1 LGMKVVRSTD
11 DLSQHSRIRRSGERP
26 SFVRDESAKRR
37 AYPFS
42 LNFSWKAQSVGL
54 KYRISRQTWLMEEK
68 DEIGRRELFCWISHG
83 QRRVSAIQ
91 LFEYDICPGMSDGRF
106 FDLMDAESLIEG
118 HLAETLC
125 DSWKR
130 FSVDVAQHGTL
141 LDFRMAWADT
151 ALCPHGLWSA
161 VAKEIIS
168 REFPGHVLLTMKAFP
183 LEYEGSAPIGAPSH
197 AGLLSRQ
204 KAMIR
209 YYRQQ
214 FGVTP
219 FSGQS
224 GEEGWL
230 YRINEGDR
238 DAVMLPSSG
247 LSDL

>member
-1 LGMKVVRSTD
+1 MKVVRGTD
-11 DLSQHSRIRRSGERP
+11 ELSQHSRIRRAGERP
-26 SFVRDESAKRR
+26 EFVLDELAKRR
-37 AYPFS
+37 TYPFS
-42 LNFSWKAQSVGL
+42 LKLGWKGRSVEL
-54 KYRISRQTWLMEEK
+54 KYRISRQAWLMGER
-68 DEIGRRELFCWISHG
+68 DEIGCRQLFCWILLG
-83 QRRVSAIQ
+83 RRRLSAIQ
-91 LFEYDICPGMSDGRF
+91 LFEYDICPGMSNGRF

-130 FSVDVAQHGTL
+130 FSVEVAQHGTL
-141 LDFRMAWADT
+141 LDFRMAWADP

-183 LEYEGSAPIGAPSH
+183 LEYEGRAPMGAPSH

-204 KAMIR
+204 RAMIR

-214 FGVTP
+214 FGITP
-219 FSGQS
+219 FAGQS
-224 GEEGWL
+224 GDEGWL
-230 YRINEGDR
+230 YRINEENRGT
-238 DAVMLPSSG
+238 VTLPSSG

>member
-1 LGMKVVRSTD
+1 MKVVRGTD
-11 DLSQHSRIRRSGERP
+11 ELSQHSRIRRAGERP

-42 LNFSWKAQSVGL
+42 LEFGWKEHSVGL
-54 KYRISRQTWLMEEK
+54 KYHISRQSWLMEEK
-68 DEIGRRELFCWISHG
+68 DEIGRRQLFCWILLG
-83 QRRVSAIQ
+83 QRRISAIQ
-91 LFEYDICPGMSDGRF
+91 LFEYDICPGMSNGRF

-125 DSWKR
+125 DSWKW
-130 FSVDVAQHGTL
+130 FSVEVAQHGTL
-141 LDFRMAWADT
+141 LDFRMAWADP

-161 VAKEIIS
+161 VAKEIIA

-183 LEYEGSAPIGAPSH
+183 LEYEGRAPIGAPSN

-214 FGVTP
+214 FGIMP

-224 GEEGWL
+224 GDEGWL
-230 YRINEGDR
+230 YRLNEGNR
-238 DAVMLPSSG
+238 GTVTLPSSG